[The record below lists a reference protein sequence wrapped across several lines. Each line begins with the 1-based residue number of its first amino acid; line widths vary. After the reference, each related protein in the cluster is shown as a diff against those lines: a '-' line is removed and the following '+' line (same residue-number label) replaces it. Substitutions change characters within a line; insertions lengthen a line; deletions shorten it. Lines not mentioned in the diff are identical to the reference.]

1 MDSLII
7 YTNSAS
13 ETRAA
18 GHLIGEFARAGD
30 VFLLTG
36 PLGAGKTCL
45 LQGIAQGLDVVEYAR
60 SPTFVLATR
69 YQGRLTLH
77 HADLYRIGDPAE
89 AWDLGLEDVII
100 ACDDVLAVEWADRRL
115 RFVSGRCALDRV
127 WTTLSAPSQPAKPC
141 PTTTD
146 RSPADTVSLSTNPR
160 PVSQSFSA
168 GWLNTPPARHP
179 DRTP

>member
-1 MDSLII
+1 MDSLTI

-100 ACDDVLAVEWADRRL
+100 AGDDVLAVEWADRASDL
-115 RFVSGRCALDRV
+115 FPDDALWIALDYVIGAEPACETVPDDDGSIPSRHSI
-127 WTTLSAPSQPAKPC
+127 TIDESPPRFAELLRRLAEYAPGAISG
-141 PTTTD
+141 
-146 RSPADTVSLSTNPR
+146 STP
-160 PVSQSFSA
+160 
-168 GWLNTPPARHP
+168 
-179 DRTP
+179 